1 MNESLFKIEKK
12 KYNKSN
18 LMYNRL
24 SFCSYSDNKKF
35 DSLSLKLKYSYLLIF
50 YVDLQKLIKMKPQK
64 LDKIKEKEKVYNTLS
79 ELYNKRFE
87 NCYDEYN
94 KLSDVKKNKYNK
106 KLKSKKLKVEHYDY
120 DRWFREEEKND
131 EEKLDDVPLPEGDE
145 EEVKKGKWMKI

>member
-1 MNESLFKIEKK
+1 
-12 KYNKSN
+12 
-18 LMYNRL
+18 MYNRL

-94 KLSDVKKNKYNK
+94 KLS
-106 KLKSKKLKVEHYDY
+106 E
-120 DRWFREEEKND
+120 
-131 EEKLDDVPLPEGDE
+131 
-145 EEVKKGKWMKI
+145 I

>member
-1 MNESLFKIEKK
+1 
-12 KYNKSN
+12 
-18 LMYNRL
+18 MYNRL

-106 KLKSKKLKVEHYDY
+106 KLKSKKLKVEDYDY

-145 EEVKKGKWMKI
+145 EEVKKGK